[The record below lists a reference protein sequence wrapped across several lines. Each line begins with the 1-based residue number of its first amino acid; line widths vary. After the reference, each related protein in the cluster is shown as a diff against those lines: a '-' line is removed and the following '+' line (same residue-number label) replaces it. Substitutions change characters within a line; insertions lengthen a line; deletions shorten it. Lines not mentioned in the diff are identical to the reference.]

1 MSLLSKNST
10 AAERARGCVF
20 AENFRDASEVVRNS
34 GLIENGAYIN
44 SRGANFDGANDKIT
58 YPTDN
63 IIMKGQSSISIILE
77 FYPTHEY
84 NYDKTYYLA
93 STDGGYFYILK
104 YGTASSYKIDVKI
117 GSLAAIAIT
126 SADFSAFWRAK
137 RKNTISVLSTSEST
151 QIYLNKNLI
160 ATSANTGSFTTK
172 PTIMTVGC
180 RAGFTDAQYEGAIS
194 KWKIFNKKLSELEL
208 FNLLDDAVFSY
219 KGTPLLENNLDLASH
234 DAASLRTLDNTSGER
249 HLIFGDGAT
258 STTFPTKLTHIT
270 GYSTDGGDYLVT
282 KNNVVDFFGGEITQV
297 LVFRLGS
304 SMVASGGFLSSYE
317 NTTTSNFGAMYYYV
331 AGSGLRFYVGGQGT
345 NFATTP
351 VLKPGN
357 IYTAIGFHDGTNT
370 SLYLDGIKQT
380 DAATPLKPSIGTD
393 MKMHLFVRHGI
404 TLFSKTGTQIF
415 YNAFWNK
422 ALTPMQLHD
431 LTLTLQRRFKNI

>member
-20 AENFRDASEVVRNS
+20 AENFRDASEVVRNN
-34 GLIENGAYIN
+34 GTLVNGA
-44 SRGANFDGANDKIT
+44 KIT
-58 YPTDN
+58 KDGLVLDGINDYANYQIPDN
-63 IIMKGQSSISIILE
+63 LLNSTQVSFLVEFNPDFDAADGNTHYIYDTTAGSRFFLFKGSYVTYNNDLVVGFSSGTGILIPYATYSPYWKTGQKNKIAVCAVSSSIQV
-77 FYPTHEY
+77 
-84 NYDKTYYLA
+84 YLNNVQVLTSA
-93 STDGGYFYILK
+93 S
-104 YGTASSYKIDVKI
+104 
-117 GSLAAIAIT
+117 AIIT
-126 SADFSAFWRAK
+126 SKPSNIVIGASFAFASLFK
-137 RKNTISVLSTSEST
+137 
-151 QIYLNKNLI
+151 
-160 ATSANTGSFTTK
+160 GS
-172 PTIMTVGC
+172 
-180 RAGFTDAQYEGAIS
+180 IS
-194 KWKIFNKKLSELEL
+194 KLRVFNKKLTAKEVSDYY
-208 FNLLDDAVFSY
+208 NNSIFSY

-234 DAASLRTLDNTSGER
+234 DASSLRTLDNTSGER

-258 STTFPTKLTHIT
+258 STTFPTKLIHIT

-304 SMVASGGFLSSYE
+304 STVDSGGFLSSYE
-317 NTTTSNFGAMYYYV
+317 NTTTLNFGAMYYYV

-357 IYTAIGFHDGTNT
+357 IYVAVGFHDGANT
-370 SLYLDGIKQT
+370 SLYVDGIKYT
-380 DAATPLKPSIGTD
+380 DAANPLQPSIATD

-422 ALTPMQLHD
+422 ALTPMQIHD